1 MNKKNKMCSWVLFLV
16 ICLTFLFFPLSCH
29 ARFAQSE
36 EAAGQ
41 FDLLS
46 RDIYVKADTS
56 EEIVESRIKIL
67 NESGREKFG
76 VFRTAFNQNI
86 QKVEIIE
93 AKTAHNGIDFQ
104 VPSQN
109 IEIKPVASELN
120 GFDQNMQVSVT
131 FPNVLVGSTVYLKC
145 KITTLKQ
152 PLPNYYS
159 QTFNLGGDSSLLTHY
174 KTTIK
179 SVLPLHLMVNDPHQ
193 KLIVDNKKD
202 GNIQVI
208 SIRLKDKATLYEE
221 LVNEPQNSFLSP
233 DDSTRVSVSTFDK
246 FEDFAKAMAPS
257 FEKEIEKPMPELYKY
272 IKEQAQKAEALKE
285 QVNIVTSQLAEKV
298 RYISD
303 QTTIEGRFSPRSL
316 EMTAQSAVGDCKDYS
331 AATVAILRAL
341 GHKAYVVI
349 VMRGDG
355 YLTPKKLLPAIE
367 CANHA
372 MVKVVGEGGE
382 VLWIDPTNTV
392 SMAGG
397 IFPDV
402 ANRFAFVLNQEKPS
416 YEAIPN
422 VDPLHAQSMFKTEVT
437 LDQSMQHVKGTLTL
451 KGEQALMIAG
461 ATLFTS
467 EQAIKEGIVKS
478 ISGETTPLDVAVTL
492 PDLKIRIVPESL
504 VVDYAYKQQNKLL
517 RTNAGLGIA
526 VNSTWGDAY
535 SQAADDQEG
544 TLYVGTPVTLNRVK
558 IIKNKMAVGVSSL
571 DFDIQTPWVHA
582 TRKCTVHDKDT
593 VIEDNIVIL
602 KSFISASE
610 VKSDEFKKLKE
621 LIKGYC
627 QNVAVTF
634 S

>member
-1 MNKKNKMCSWVLFLV
+1 MNNKNKMYPWVSFLIV
-16 ICLTFLFFPLSCH
+16 CLIFSFSSISCQ
-29 ARFAQSE
+29 ARFAQLE

-41 FDLLS
+41 FDLLN
-46 RDIYVKADTS
+46 REITVKVDTS
-56 EEIVESRIKIL
+56 EEIVESRVKIL
-67 NESGREKFG
+67 NEAGRETFG
-76 VFRTAFNQNI
+76 VFRTSFNQNI

-93 AKTAHNGIDFQ
+93 AKTTHNGTDFQ

-131 FPNVLVGSTVYLKC
+131 FPNVLVGATVCLKY

-152 PLPNYYS
+152 PLPNYFS
-159 QTFNLGGDSSLLTHY
+159 QTFIFGGNGRVLAHY
-174 KTTIK
+174 NTTIK
-179 SVLPLHLMVNDPHQ
+179 SELPLHLMVNDPRQ

-202 GNIQVI
+202 GKAQII
-208 SIRLKDKATLYEE
+208 SIHLKDKTTLYED

-233 DDSTRVSVSTFDK
+233 DDSTVVNVSTFDK
-246 FEDFAKAMAPS
+246 FEDFAKALVPS
-257 FEKEIEKPMPELYKY
+257 FEKEIEKPLPNLYKD
-272 IKEQAQKAEALKE
+272 IKEQAQQAKTLKD
-285 QVNIVTSQLAEKV
+285 QINIVTSQLAEKV

-316 EMTAQSAVGDCKDYS
+316 DMTVQSAVGDCKDYS
-331 AATVAILRAL
+331 VATVAILRAL

-355 YLTPKKLLPAIE
+355 YLMPKKLLPAIE

-382 VLWIDPTNTV
+382 VLWIDPTNIV

-397 IFPDV
+397 IFPDI
-402 ANRFAFVLNQEKPS
+402 ANRSAFVLNQEKPS
-416 YEAIPN
+416 YETIPN

-437 LDQSMQHVKGTLTL
+437 LDQNMQHVKGTLTL

-467 EQAIKEGIVKS
+467 EQVIKEGLIKS
-478 ISGETTPLDVAVTL
+478 VSGETTPLNAVVTL
-492 PDLKIRIVPESL
+492 PDLRVRIVPESL
-504 VVDYAYKQQNKLL
+504 IVDYAYNQQNKLL

-526 VNSTWGDAY
+526 VNSNWGDAY

-544 TLYVGTPVTLNRVK
+544 ILYVGTPVTLNRVK
-558 IIKNKMAVGVSSL
+558 IIKNKVATGISAL

-593 VIEDNIVIL
+593 IIEDNVVIL